1 MHSLVK
7 KRHLTSSISITLAF
21 LLHHLPTTTM
31 KLSVASLV
39 FFLSVGGVAA
49 SQDLLLRGSETSNTQ
64 FSRPSRQLKNPNAK
78 GKPAVVNWRCKDSP
92 FDTCATFAAGRG
104 GGDTCQQ
111 CCECECDETTD
122 AVVEATPKC
131 SDLQEEDALTSVS
144 CSDDGMVDYNA
155 TIGSCDTICETACGL
170 ESST

>member
-1 MHSLVK
+1 MMVGGTAVHHAPPVVRSSFTFIA
-7 KRHLTSSISITLAF
+7 HLIHLLPLAP
-21 LLHHLPTTTM
+21 HTHIY
-31 KLSVASLV
+31 
-39 FFLSVGGVAA
+39 SVGGVAA

-64 FSRPSRQLKNPNAK
+64 LSRPSRQLKNPNAK
-78 GKPAVVNWRCKDSP
+78 GKPAVVDWRCKDSP